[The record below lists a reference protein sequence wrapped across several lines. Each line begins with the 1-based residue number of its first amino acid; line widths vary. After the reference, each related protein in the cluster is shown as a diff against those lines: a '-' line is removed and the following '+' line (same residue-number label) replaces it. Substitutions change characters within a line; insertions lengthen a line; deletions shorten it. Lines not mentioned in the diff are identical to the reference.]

1 MTEVGYC
8 GRNTRS
14 RLTRWLT
21 AARLSAAHLFA
32 VAALTSGCSRD
43 HIEAINLANK
53 GDQAV
58 KVNVA
63 GAIKDYEEATRLDPS
78 NHRIFWKLA
87 NAYQKQEEW
96 DKMASTLSRAS
107 QVAPEFANYHYY
119 RGFAL
124 VKIAEG
130 GNKDAYEEAKKPLK
144 DCIEKDANF
153 AECYFWLGT
162 SLLWTDDEQGAIQ
175 NYTKAIELDPTIPYF
190 YPALG
195 EVYLS
200 LRLYDEA
207 EKVLEEAARI
217 IPPNEKTAN
226 SLYGVYTLLSNVHQ
240 AKGDDSARL
249 ADLEKANDI
258 GGANHPEIAFNLG
271 STYAVMKPP
280 QKEKALRLLKS
291 FNKRACKSADAAK
304 KLKDQCA
311 TSNDLVQKLGG
322 VL

>member
-1 MTEVGYC
+1 MEMTELGIKVSWC
-8 GRNTRS
+8 AR
-14 RLTRWLT
+14 
-21 AARLSAAHLFA
+21 AAAFGVLATTVLA
-32 VAALTSGCSRD
+32 TTGCSRD
-43 HIEAINLANK
+43 HIEAINLANQA
-53 GDQAV
+53 DQAL
-58 KVNVA
+58 KVNVS

-87 NAYQKQEEW
+87 NAYHKQEEW
-96 DKMASTLSRAS
+96 DKMASTLARAS
-107 QVAPEFANYHYY
+107 QVAPNFANYLYN

-124 VKIAEG
+124 MKIAEG
-130 GNKDAYEEAKKPLK
+130 GNKDAYQEAKQPLQ
-144 DCIEKDANF
+144 DCIQKDPNY
-153 AECYFWLGT
+153 AECYHWLGT
-162 SLLWTDDEQGAIQ
+162 ALLWTDDEQGALQ

-200 LRLYDEA
+200 LRMYDEA
-207 EKVLEEAARI
+207 EKVLQEATRL
-217 IPPNEKTAN
+217 IPPTEKTAN
-226 SLYGVYTLLSNVHQ
+226 SLYGAYTLLSNVHQ
-240 AKGDDSARL
+240 AKGDDAGRL

-258 GGANHPEIAFNLG
+258 AGASHPEIAFNLG

-304 KLKDQCA
+304 KFKDQCA
-311 TSNDLVQKLGG
+311 SSNDLVQKLGG